1 MDYKASFDIASALFS
16 LILLLFSREVILWL
30 KVILYDKFL
39 ASEQRIIF
47 QNQKNLLFQLSAP

>member
-47 QNQKNLLFQLSAP
+47 QNQKNLLF